1 MTHLQGT
8 TPLDE
13 VLNTEPEENDLMNLK
28 FNNNSM
34 GQKLKKVKSSKRTLK
49 KGISGISLRKSP

>member
-1 MTHLQGT
+1 MTHLQGI

-13 VLNTEPEENDLMNLK
+13 VLNTEPDENDLMNLK

-34 GQKLKKVKSSKRTLK
+34 GQKLKKVKSSKRALK
-49 KGISGISLRKSP
+49 KGISGNSLKKSP

>member
-1 MTHLQGT
+1 MQGI

-13 VLNTEPEENDLMNLK
+13 VLNTEPDDNDLMNLK

-34 GQKLKKVKSSKRTLK
+34 GQKLKKVKSSKKSLK
-49 KGISGISLRKSP
+49 RDISGIKLRKSP